1 MLSDDRPRCKRFKNI
16 SSLKV
21 IVVYKGKQ
29 RRVDSICGR
38 EEQNEFSGSLAA
50 DCLSRQLFRGY
61 ESVMSALRHVEGL
74 KSGIWEPGV
83 SRFVI

>member
-1 MLSDDRPRCKRFKNI
+1 MLSGDRPRCKRSKDI

-38 EEQNEFSGSLAA
+38 EEQNAFSGSL
-50 DCLSRQLFRGY
+50 RQT
-61 ESVMSALRHVEGL
+61 A
-74 KSGIWEPGV
+74 
-83 SRFVI
+83 